1 MEEIVLNASKSVGGG
16 ILGVDLM
23 ESDDGFLVHEINNNV
38 EFKGVSKFTKDNI
51 AYKIVDYVDNI
62 SKR

>member
-1 MEEIVLNASKSVGGG
+1 
-16 ILGVDLM
+16 M

-38 EFKGVSKFTKDNI
+38 EFKGVSKFTKENI
-51 AYKIVDYVDNI
+51 AYKIVDYIDNI

>member
-1 MEEIVLNASKSVGGG
+1 MEGE
-16 ILGVDLM
+16 
-23 ESDDGFLVHEINNNV
+23 DGLLVHEINNNV

-51 AYKIVDYVDNI
+51 AYKIVDYIDHI